1 MNAKTTRI
9 SPAIQATLKRV
20 GFALLFSI
28 ESETNVAKQYN

>member
-9 SPAIQATLKRV
+9 LLRLQATLKRV